1 MDTNGANCPSSDIR
15 NDHYLRRCDGLHR
28 LDCGAHS
35 NRLVIPRPD
44 GLGVHFQRHRQYA
57 KLERWIDDHIR
68 LARSSDWRGVAR
80 VGEVLAV
87 EGEWAVVEWN
97 KEWTDG
103 ADVCRVSDLIAV
115 RAATPA
121 EIEAAGYPAHATHA
135 AMSSQ
140 AELAMKDGGR

>member
-1 MDTNGANCPSSDIR
+1 MDSSNLIYPTAFVSDMRCLTHPS
-15 NDHYLRRCDGLHR
+15 
-28 LDCGAHS
+28 
-35 NRLVIPRPD
+35 
-44 GLGVHFQRHRQYA
+44 
-57 KLERWIDDHIR
+57 
-68 LARSSDWRGVAR
+68 GVAR